1 MPFVSVVISNI
12 YKSNFE
18 VFMKHGTRMSHS
30 NSNIP
35 GDFGT
40 RELDAV
46 VVVVVV
52 VDVVVVVVVVV
63 VCAHLWVT
71 LTETKNSGRVL

>member
-1 MPFVSVVISNI
+1 
-12 YKSNFE
+12 
-18 VFMKHGTRMSHS
+18 MSHS